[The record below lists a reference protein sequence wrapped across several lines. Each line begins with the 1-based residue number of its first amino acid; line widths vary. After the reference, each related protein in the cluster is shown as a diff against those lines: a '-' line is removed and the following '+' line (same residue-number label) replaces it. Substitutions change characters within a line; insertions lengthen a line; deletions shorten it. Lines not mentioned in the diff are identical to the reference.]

1 MEVGG
6 ALFYQTED
14 KHYFTKIG
22 KTNFYIV
29 EKNPINFLTESMLLC
44 MVAGNLCVE

>member
-14 KHYFTKIG
+14 KHYFTKI
-22 KTNFYIV
+22 KKINFYTV
-29 EKNPINFLTESMLLC
+29 EQTYFLTESMLLC
-44 MVAGNLCVE
+44 MIAGNFCM